1 MLVANICLGEGVIVD
16 ESSSV
21 NNVRLGDKVKISK
34 QCSVFGSA
42 TYVLEIGADTYVGP
56 NAFIQG
62 YAAPVVVGARVS
74 IAQNVNIMSNS
85 GPNAS
90 PRMQHYFPLVQGAV
104 HIGDDC
110 WIGANAVILP
120 GVTLGECCVVAA
132 NSLVSQ
138 SFEAFSVVGG
148 NPARLL
154 RRLDP
159 DKFPSI
165 ESED

>member
-1 MLVANICLGEGVIVD
+1 MIVANISLGQGVIID

-21 NNVRLGDKVKISK
+21 NNVRLGNQVKISK
-34 QCSVFGSA
+34 RCSVFGSA
-42 TYVLEIGADTYVGP
+42 TYILEIGAETYVGP

-90 PRMQHYFPLVQGAV
+90 PRMQQVFPLVEGAV

-154 RRLDP
+154 RRLNP
-159 DKFPSI
+159 TALPEVK
-165 ESED
+165 